1 MISTI
6 EKDTQKYFETCRKNS
21 ENGKKSGEARK
32 KAKSLTVANNHQPP
46 LTTVSDNQP
55 PLTNLTDN
63 DNEYDNEYD
72 NDNDSEN
79 ESAREETKLS
89 QKITS
94 EMIKNIDSRHI
105 LNNNDIKYLCEY
117 IKTNHVNDY
126 VSYVIEY
133 IQKK

>member
-32 KAKSLTVANNHQPP
+32 KAKSLIVASDHQPP
-46 LTTVSDNQP
+46 LTTVSDHQP

-72 NDNDSEN
+72 NDFEN
-79 ESAREETKLS
+79 ESMREETKLS
-89 QKITS
+89 QKITP

-105 LNNNDIKYLCEY
+105 LNNNDIKYLCEH
-117 IKTNHVNDY
+117 IKDSHMDNY
-126 VSYVIEY
+126 VPYVVEY